1 MAEKLPDV
9 PWGEGER
16 DEALFEQIKSLFD
29 GEERL
34 DSAEESIS
42 FLRKIVAK
50 KSPHFWVIQFDFL
63 VTIYFTDLRSSSR
76 KYLNSK
82 RGGACAENQDISSTP
97 TKI

>member
-34 DSAEESIS
+34 DSAEDSIS

-50 KSPHFWVIQFDFL
+50 KSPHFWVIVCQFDFW
-63 VTIYFTDLRSSSR
+63 VTIYFTDL
-76 KYLNSK
+76 
-82 RGGACAENQDISSTP
+82 C
-97 TKI
+97 

>member
-29 GEERL
+29 GEKRL
-34 DSAEESIS
+34 ESAEEDIS

-50 KSPHFWVIQFDFL
+50 KSPHFWVIL
-63 VTIYFTDLRSSSR
+63 I
-76 KYLNSK
+76 N
-82 RGGACAENQDISSTP
+82 
-97 TKI
+97 